1 MAQMPIPPVPYPP
14 GSKRSVNTATTSP
27 PAYNFTPTSLLLK
40 VLQQRQIQRA
50 DQLFSI
56 PDYEIITELHSAL
69 TRIKYIFNDHN
80 YTENSNDQS
89 VVELA
94 LARITAAIR
103 ETCSMETYAP
113 ALVDVL
119 DSCLSHKMYII
130 STGGQIHDSPHCRIA
145 SELLSSLFLYHSKKS
160 VMTVSIPVAIKALS
174 SSNHELVRSTSSYLS
189 LAAIHNGKLL
199 AQYAIQIISNII
211 NGNYSLVRVLPQ
223 VYPENREP
231 FHAHLSPLFRLL
243 GLSALDTSEKLSLL
257 QLASMV
263 ANYKPDLI
271 IPHLLEF
278 EEFLQSQ
285 TTCTAVLHIYLSLIS
300 KGRVEAL
307 INQLLPIKRAL
318 RKNAPSQNNLTT
330 MAKVIGHIGKTGTDM
345 ACLAIPDL
353 IELCNKSNTQNL
365 PILLKEIESVAEAYP
380 ISVQHHLDIIKELSE
395 KQGTNYSVYK
405 RIRGLSV

>member
-40 VLQQRQIQRA
+40 VLQQRKIQRA

-211 NGNYSLVRVLPQ
+211 NGNIY
-223 VYPENREP
+223 
-231 FHAHLSPLFRLL
+231 HLS
-243 GLSALDTSEKLSLL
+243 
-257 QLASMV
+257 
-263 ANYKPDLI
+263 
-271 IPHLLEF
+271 
-278 EEFLQSQ
+278 
-285 TTCTAVLHIYLSLIS
+285 
-300 KGRVEAL
+300 
-307 INQLLPIKRAL
+307 
-318 RKNAPSQNNLTT
+318 
-330 MAKVIGHIGKTGTDM
+330 
-345 ACLAIPDL
+345 
-353 IELCNKSNTQNL
+353 
-365 PILLKEIESVAEAYP
+365 
-380 ISVQHHLDIIKELSE
+380 
-395 KQGTNYSVYK
+395 
-405 RIRGLSV
+405 